1 MEEQKPIFNIIDEI
15 CKEKNIE
22 QKMLSFDWIRE
33 LKKDNKIHHI
43 IRYQFDL
50 NSANAYH
57 IANDKYATYTVLKEN
72 NIPMIEHVMLFSPNT
87 RSAYYDENY
96 IQKVKQMLIE
106 TDNKLI
112 IKANDSCQ
120 GRDVYCVNNEKSA
133 KKVIEK
139 MFKENKDSISL
150 CPYVDIDFEY
160 RVVVLDGEVLYLYK
174 KRKPFVVGNGKNT
187 IRELIDEKY
196 SKDIEFTFVKTLNFD
211 YIPFEN
217 EEIIIS
223 WKHNLSGG
231 AEPVVVDENE
241 ENIDKIKN
249 IAINAAKAI
258 GIKFATV
265 DIACTTQKELTVVEI
280 NGSVCMNKFAELI
293 PDGYNI
299 AKNIY
304 SKAIDKMFEI

>member
-72 NIPMIEHVMLFSPNT
+72 NIPMIEHVMLGSPNT

-96 IQKVKQMLIE
+96 IQKVKQMLLE

-196 SKDIEFTFVKTLNFD
+196 SKDIEFTFVKILNFD

-241 ENIDKIKN
+241 ENIDIIKN